1 MQIKFNT
8 YTLRLEE
15 MPLDIGYASEKISVK
30 DKDGNEHILGGQNG
44 KTQLIISAPFMDDD
58 LLKELQE
65 IEKELPSG
73 GDYEVSASLIFAED
87 LKDDLNLAKIKLYID
102 YKEEFG
108 DFYGAKLTG
117 EPYDNKLTK
126 AIILISKDGAIF
138 YDEFVKDLN
147 DKFSQE
153 TLMRKIYAA
162 QTCYTGKGCH

>member
-15 MPLDIGYASEKISVK
+15 LPLDVGYASEKITVK
-30 DKDGNEHILGGQNG
+30 DQDGNEHILGGQNG
-44 KTQLIISAPFMDDD
+44 KTQLFISAPFVDDD

-65 IEKELPSG
+65 IDKELPSG
-73 GDYEVSASLIFAED
+73 GDYEVSASLIFAND
-87 LKDDLNLAKIKLYID
+87 LKDDLNLAKIKLYVD
-102 YKEEFG
+102 NKEEFG
-108 DFYGAKLTG
+108 DFYGTKLTG
-117 EPYDNKLTK
+117 EPYNNALTK
-126 AIILISKDGAIF
+126 AIILVSKDGAIF